1 MPSTI
6 EQADGD
12 KPTSDSPP
20 PFGRAIT
27 GRSAWHRSRTW
38 HTYWPRRFGDPRSAG
53 HENRVTLC
61 NRRFAVIA
69 SSRQAADEDSCRLSC
84 GQAGLRDPPVLRRR
98 RPGRERL
105 AVWEDHEDDLVTIP
119 PSFRHPRVLA

>member
-1 MPSTI
+1 MAKLMIPYGHPADPAAFEDHYASRHMPYTV

-38 HTYWPRRFGDPRSAG
+38 HTHWPRRFGGGGELAKPG
-53 HENRVTLC
+53 NRGPLT
-61 NRRFAVIA
+61 
-69 SSRQAADEDSCRLSC
+69 
-84 GQAGLRDPPVLRRR
+84 LRDGHSADSGASEQTSRVSNRDLTSALTLR
-98 RPGRERL
+98 
-105 AVWEDHEDDLVTIP
+105 
-119 PSFRHPRVLA
+119 

>member
-1 MPSTI
+1 MAKLMIPCGHPADPAAFEDHYASRHMPYTV

-38 HTYWPRRFGDPRSAG
+38 HTYWPRRFGIVPRALPCRNIPARSP
-53 HENRVTLC
+53 
-61 NRRFAVIA
+61 AVVI
-69 SSRQAADEDSCRLSC
+69 
-84 GQAGLRDPPVLRRR
+84 G
-98 RPGRERL
+98 
-105 AVWEDHEDDLVTIP
+105 T
-119 PSFRHPRVLA
+119 